1 MFRHSVMFRWN
12 DDATDD
18 AKAAVA
24 AGLDRLSTMDCITTF
39 THGGD
44 LGVSDGNWDYA
55 VVADF
60 ESAEQYQVYATDA
73 DHLALIADVIKP
85 NIAGRTAVQFTT

>member
-12 DDATDD
+12 DDATSE

-24 AGLDRLSTMDCITTF
+24 AGLDALSTMECISTF

-60 ESAEQYQVYATDA
+60 ASEEHYAIYANDV

-85 NIAGRTAVQFTT
+85 NIAGRTAVQFTI

>member
-1 MFRHSVMFRWN
+1 MIRHVVLFTFS

-18 AKAAVA
+18 DKAAIA
-24 AGLDRLSTMDCITTF
+24 AGLDRMAELDCVSSF
-39 THGGD
+39 SHGPDAG
-44 LGVSDGNWDYA
+44 LVDGNWDYT

-60 ESAEQYQVYATDA
+60 EDAPAYGVYANDA

-85 NIAGRTAVQFTT
+85 AISGRAAVQFQI